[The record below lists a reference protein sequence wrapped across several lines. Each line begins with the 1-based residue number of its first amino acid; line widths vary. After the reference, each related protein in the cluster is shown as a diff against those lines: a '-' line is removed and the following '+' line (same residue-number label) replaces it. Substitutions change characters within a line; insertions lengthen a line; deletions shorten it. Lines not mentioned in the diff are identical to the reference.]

1 MTADRGFSVDLAR
14 HGATLTLVDAGS
26 ERYELAVDGIPQ
38 SMVSLGDPLDLR
50 YPYVRWIARTIDA
63 AGSPGAPLRVLH
75 LGAGAMT
82 LPRYVAAT
90 RPGSPQLVVEA
101 EQALFEAVLA
111 ALPLPEGAEVHP
123 LFGDARA
130 VLGALP
136 DHPALP
142 ADVAVID
149 LWDAATVSAHVS
161 SLEFYE
167 LVLPALAPDAVVA
180 VNLLDGGD
188 FRYLREQAATLRSL
202 FPSAA
207 VVSDESLRTRAPL
220 GNAVLFASNRPALMA
235 HHRFREEDGGFV
247 HLLHGERLDGWIGD
261 TAPVTDATATDS
273 PSPGDARLRRR

>member
-14 HGATLTLVDAGS
+14 HGASLTLLDAKT

-50 YPYVRWIARTIDA
+50 YPYVQWIARTIDA
-63 AGSPGAPLRVLH
+63 ADAPGAPLRFLH

-101 EQALFEAVLA
+101 EQALFESVLE
-111 ALPLPEGAEVHP
+111 ALPLPEGAQVHP

-130 VLGALP
+130 VLGTLP
-136 DHPALP
+136 HHTAVP

-149 LWDAATVSAHVS
+149 LWDAATVAAHVS

-167 LVLPALAPDAVVA
+167 LVAAALAPDAVVA

-188 FRYLREQAATLRSL
+188 FRYLREQAATLRTL
-202 FPSAA
+202 FASVA

-220 GNAVLFASNRPALMA
+220 GNAVLFASNRPGLMA
-235 HHRFREEDGGFV
+235 HHRFRDEDGGYV
-247 HLLHGERLDGWIGD
+247 HLLHSERLDAWIGD
-261 TAPVTDATATDS
+261 TAAVTDATATDS
-273 PSPGDARLRRR
+273 PSPGDPHLRRR